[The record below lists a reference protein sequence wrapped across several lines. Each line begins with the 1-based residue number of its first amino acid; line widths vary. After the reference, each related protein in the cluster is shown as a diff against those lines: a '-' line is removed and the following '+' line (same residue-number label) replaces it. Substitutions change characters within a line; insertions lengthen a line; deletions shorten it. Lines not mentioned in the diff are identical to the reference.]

1 MIHVLIVRGDMMKMK
16 YDYSKPS
23 KPTMG
28 SSSVKKSTG
37 TAGIPGATS
46 SKHGPSKSK
55 MKSTKA
61 SKG

>member
-1 MIHVLIVRGDMMKMK
+1 MAKH
-16 YDYSKPS
+16 DYSRPS

-28 SSSVKKSTG
+28 SSSVKKSTVTSG
-37 TAGIPGATS
+37 MPGATS

-55 MKSTKA
+55 MKPTKT